1 MSKSDA
7 SKQNQALYSAA
18 QVRELDRRA
27 IEVCGIP
34 GIVLMKR
41 AGRAGFEA
49 LLQRWPEPEQIT
61 VFCGAGN
68 NGGDGYIIAGL
79 AQQRG
84 IQTRVVQLTPG
95 QELQGDARAAW
106 QFATDC
112 AVPMLA
118 FSEISFSETSTRND
132 AVDWLTSGVIVDA
145 LLGIGLSRPVTDDY
159 RLAIESINDSGL
171 PVLAVDV
178 PSGLHSDTGA
188 ELGVAVA
195 AAVTVSFI
203 GRKVGLTT
211 GRGPALVG
219 EQVFND
225 LDVPAEVYVD
235 TDTNTGAKAAAIAET
250 LKLEHLLSKVSRRA
264 RDAHKGEFG
273 HVLVVGGDT
282 GFGGAVLMAAEA
294 AARVGAGLVSV
305 ATRPEHVAAV
315 LARCPEL
322 MVRGVPSGQELEP
335 LLEAPSVI
343 VIGPGLGRSPWS
355 EQMLQQVL
363 LAKKPMV
370 IDADA
375 LNLLSKGRISPL
387 DTALNTPPDAER
399 WTALPLVLT
408 PHPGEA
414 ARLLNVTNLEI
425 QQDRLAACRQLQ
437 QKYGG
442 TVLLKGAG
450 TVIANADQ
458 NLALKICPYGNP
470 GMATGGMG
478 DVLSGVIGGLMAQ
491 GFDSDFAAELGACL
505 HSKAADKAAAQTG
518 ERGLLASDLLGYI
531 RALLNEQA

>member
-1 MSKSDA
+1 MSKPDA

-106 QFATDC
+106 QFASDC

-145 LLGIGLSRPVTDDY
+145 LLGTGLSRPVTDDY
-159 RLAIESINDSGL
+159 RLAIECMNDSGL

-235 TDTNTGAKAAAIAET
+235 DSSDAVAIAET
-250 LKLEHLLSKVSRRA
+250 LKLEHLLSKVPRRA

-375 LNLLSKGRISPL
+375 LNLLSEGHIAPL

-399 WTALPLVLT
+399 WTALPHVLT

-414 ARLLNVTNLEI
+414 ARLLNVTNLNI
-425 QQDRLAACRQLQ
+425 QQDRLEACRQLQ

-531 RALLNEQA
+531 RALLNERA

>member
-1 MSKSDA
+1 MSKPDA

-84 IQTRVVQLTPG
+84 IQTSVVQLTPG

-106 QFATDC
+106 QFASDC

-145 LLGIGLSRPVTDDY
+145 LLGTGLSRPVTDDY
-159 RLAIESINDSGL
+159 RLAIECMNDSGL
-171 PVLAVDV
+171 PVLAMDV

-225 LDVPAEVYVD
+225 LDVPAEVYVGESSD
-235 TDTNTGAKAAAIAET
+235 AVPIAEI
-250 LKLEHLLSKVSRRA
+250 LKLEHLLSKVPRRA

-375 LNLLSKGRISPL
+375 LNLLSEGRISPL
-387 DTALNTPPDAER
+387 DTPLDNLPAAER
-399 WTALPLVLT
+399 WTGVPHVLT

-437 QKYGG
+437 QKYRG

-491 GFDSDFAAELGACL
+491 GFDSDFAAELGVCL
-505 HSKAADKAAAQTG
+505 HSKAADKAATQTG